1 MNEGVKKKV
10 LLIEDDPGIARMIGT
25 IFNIG
30 KVDFIHA
37 DTGRKGLDLI
47 ARDDIGLVICD
58 IMLPDIIGY
67 DILKQLRLA
76 EANEQIANRLYFI
89 FLTAFADPADV
100 QRGLD
105 AGADKYITKPFA
117 AADLLNAVRDFMYR
131 AA

>member
-1 MNEGVKKKV
+1 MNKAGKKV
-10 LLIEDDPGIARMIGT
+10 LLIEDDPGIARMIST

-30 KVDFIHA
+30 KVDFVHA

-47 ARDDIGLVICD
+47 ARSDIGLVICD

-67 DILKQLRLA
+67 DILKQVRMA
-76 EANEQIANRLYFI
+76 EANEQITEHLYFI

-105 AGADKYITKPFA
+105 EGADRYITKPFA
-117 AADLLNAVRDFMYR
+117 AADLLNAVREFMCS

>member
-1 MNEGVKKKV
+1 M

-30 KVDFIHA
+30 KVAFVHA

-47 ARDDIGLVICD
+47 AGDDIGLVICD

-67 DILKQLRLA
+67 DILKQLRMA
-76 EANEQIANRLYFI
+76 EVNQQIATHVPFI

-105 AGADKYITKPFA
+105 AGADRYITKPFA
-117 AADLLNAVRDFMYR
+117 AAELLNAVKGYMYSVV
-131 AA
+131 